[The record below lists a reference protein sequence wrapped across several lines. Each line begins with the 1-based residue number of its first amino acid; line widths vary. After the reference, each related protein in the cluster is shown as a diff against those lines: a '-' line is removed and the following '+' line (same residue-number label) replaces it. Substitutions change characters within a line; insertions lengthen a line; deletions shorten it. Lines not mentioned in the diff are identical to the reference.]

1 MSKLTHRDPNRA
13 ALLSRT
19 GSYNQN
25 SLYGSSPQS
34 TLNIPNYG
42 RSYGSE
48 SSQIPLSSSLS
59 SFTNHKT
66 AEELESQNDDAIL
79 GLSAKI
85 TVNIG
90 TEVKESN
97 NILATLNDKF
107 SEATGVL
114 SGTFKKMDRMAKKQY
129 GRWWYCQSS
138 SSISINPKNNNLKMK
153 MIGKLRFVLS
163 VYVTSPRVLISH
175 HCFLDICFHLVVNGD
190 ASIHS
195 SPWLSTYIDSDSF
208 FFELLLNSSSP
219 IYT

>member
-1 MSKLTHRDPNRA
+1 MSK
-13 ALLSRT
+13 SK
-19 GSYNQN
+19 
-25 SLYGSSPQS
+25 QS
-34 TLNIPNYG
+34 CITFQDRILQSKFIVWFITPIDLNIPNYG

-79 GLSAKI
+79 GLSAKVRLLKEVFPLCSAWFLFWYLLTPYFYCFVYQFELEKI

-153 MIGKLRFVLS
+153 MIA
-163 VYVTSPRVLISH
+163 
-175 HCFLDICFHLVVNGD
+175 N
-190 ASIHS
+190 
-195 SPWLSTYIDSDSF
+195 
-208 FFELLLNSSSP
+208 
-219 IYT
+219 